1 MRLAQRRLLECL
13 AWFDDAARQRH
24 LSAVPSERARAK
36 REHDVRTPGDG
47 KHQQQPGRIA
57 DAGMIESFWPL
68 TARLRRQERLRRR
81 ARERSLQP
89 GRKTRAGNQAL
100 LESDVVLAVGAYL
113 LPQTRVFAPWILFV
127 GVVIAFVIEGVRIV
141 PQQHAYVVE
150 RLGRFYEVLEPGLN
164 LIIPFLDR
172 IAYTHSLKEVPL
184 DVPEQVCITKDNT
197 QLAVDGILYY
207 QVTDPRLASYGSANY
222 IAAISQ
228 LAQTTLRSVIGKMEL
243 DKTFESREDIN
254 RHIVASLDEAGRNWG
269 IKVLRYEIKSLTPP
283 EAILRSMQAQI
294 TAEREKRALIAKSE
308 GQRQQEI
315 NLADG
320 EKQAAVLKSEGDKQA
335 AINKAQ
341 GEATAI
347 RVIAEANAA
356 GVRAVAEAIGDKGGM
371 DAANL
376 KVAQQYVD
384 AFANLAKASNTLI
397 IPGNVADIGSFVAS
411 AMTVL
416 DKARPAKA

>member
-1 MRLAQRRLLECL
+1 MFGKLIVVAVLTV
-13 AWFDDAARQRH
+13 AAY
-24 LSAVPSERARAK
+24 L
-36 REHDVRTPGDG
+36 TPG
-47 KHQQQPGRIA
+47 
-57 DAGMIESFWPL
+57 L
-68 TARLRRQERLRRR
+68 
-81 ARERSLQP
+81 
-89 GRKTRAGNQAL
+89 
-100 LESDVVLAVGAYL
+100 
-113 LPQTRVFAPWILFV
+113 RVFSGWILFL
-127 GVVIAFVIEGVRIV
+127 GVIIAFVIEGVRIV
-141 PQQHAYVVE
+141 PQQYAYVVE
-150 RLGRFYEVLEPGLN
+150 RLGRFSEVLEPGLN

-172 IAYTHSLKEVPL
+172 IAYMHSLKEVPL
-184 DVPEQVCITKDNT
+184 DVPEQTCITRDNT

-254 RHIVASLDEAGRNWG
+254 KHIVSELDEAGRNWG

-283 EAILRSMQAQI
+283 ETILRAMQAQI

-308 GQRQQEI
+308 GERQQQI
-315 NLADG
+315 NIADG
-320 EKQAAVLKSEGDKQA
+320 ERQSSILQSEGEKQA

-356 GVRAVAEAIGDKGGM
+356 AVRAVGEAMADKGGM
-371 DAANL
+371 EAANL
-376 KVAQQYVD
+376 KVAQQYVE
-384 AFANLAKASNTLI
+384 AFGHLAKASNTLI
-397 IPGNVADIGSFVAS
+397 IPASANDVAGLIAT

-416 DKARPAKA
+416 ERTRNAPPAAKA

>member
-1 MRLAQRRLLECL
+1 
-13 AWFDDAARQRH
+13 
-24 LSAVPSERARAK
+24 
-36 REHDVRTPGDG
+36 
-47 KHQQQPGRIA
+47 
-57 DAGMIESFWPL
+57 
-68 TARLRRQERLRRR
+68 
-81 ARERSLQP
+81 
-89 GRKTRAGNQAL
+89 
-100 LESDVVLAVGAYL
+100 
-113 LPQTRVFAPWILFV
+113 
-127 GVVIAFVIEGVRIV
+127 
-141 PQQHAYVVE
+141 
-150 RLGRFYEVLEPGLN
+150 
-164 LIIPFLDR
+164 
-172 IAYTHSLKEVPL
+172 
-184 DVPEQVCITKDNT
+184 VPEQVCITKDNT

-254 RHIVASLDEAGRNWG
+254 RHIVAELDEAGRNWG

-283 EAILRSMQAQI
+283 ETILRAMQAQI

-347 RVIAEANAA
+347 RVIAEATAA
-356 GVRAVAEAIGDKGGM
+356 GVRAVAEAIGDKGGLE
-371 DAANL
+371 AANL
-376 KVAQQYVD
+376 KVAQQYVE
-384 AFANLAKASNTLI
+384 AFANLAKQSNTLI
-397 IPGNVADIGSFVAS
+397 IPGNAADIGGFVAT